1 MTPGDLLSLIAELA
15 VALVA
20 AAGIVTA
27 IGGRDR
33 DYTATDRARIR
44 SLIIVSATPLA
55 VALLGLVTLSAEVQS
70 TRAWSIVSFAYIALG
85 GARIAYTLPE
95 FLRIPDDQSPP
106 WRPWAVILLINAG
119 VFALVFYN
127 ALTLIAFWPILTAC
141 SFELLVAV
149 YLVLRL
155 LLGSR

>member
-1 MTPGDLLSLIAELA
+1 MTSGDLLSLIAELA
-15 VALVA
+15 IALVA

-55 VALLGLVTLSAEVQS
+55 VALLGLVTLSAEVQP
-70 TRAWSIVSFAYIALG
+70 TRAWSIVSFAYIAMA

-95 FLRIPDDQSPP
+95 FLRIPDDHSQS
-106 WRPWAVILLINAG
+106 WRPWTVILLLNAG
-119 VFALVFYN
+119 VLALVLYN
-127 ALTLIAFWPILTAC
+127 ALTLTAIWPILIAC